1 MHKLYTM
8 KNLRFAIPFLV
19 TIALLTYSRTYA
31 QITSAEVDQLV
42 EKAMAKF
49 NVAGVAVAIVKDGKI
64 VHEKGYGVKSVDT
77 KQKVNENT
85 NFAIASNSK
94 AFTTAALA
102 ILVEEGKLKWTDK
115 VKNYIPE
122 FKMYDPYVTEN
133 FNIQDLLTHRS
144 GLGLGAGDLMIFPDG
159 SDFTMKDILANFQYM
174 KPVSA
179 FRTKFDYD
187 NLLYLVAGE
196 IIARVSGMTWE
207 AFVTKRIFEPL
218 HMDNTYASMAA
229 IKDKSNLSS
238 PHSTVNGPIR
248 SLPNYEDMV
257 NGAAGG
263 ILSNVNDISN
273 WMLVHLNKGK
283 YGKDMEKQLFT
294 QASQREM
301 WKIHTTTNAGQNPRY
316 NSHFAGYGL
325 GWGLTDIKGNL
336 SVSHTG
342 GLPGMLSITFMI
354 PDINLGVVVLTNTEN
369 GGAALF
375 SAVSQTIIESYMGM
389 DYFDWIETN
398 YKRYKANEN
407 ESDSVTTKVWET
419 VKTADYSHLNYTD
432 YTGIYEDKWFGKV
445 EVFLKDNKLWM
456 KSYRSPKLNGPMSF
470 YKANS
475 FAIKWEYQD
484 MNADA
489 FAIFS
494 LDEEGKAQS
503 IKMKGISPNI
513 DFSFDFQD
521 LDLHRIK
528 N

>member
-1 MHKLYTM
+1 MNKL
-8 KNLRFAIPFLV
+8 KLIVSVIAIFTFLLSTSV
-19 TIALLTYSRTYA
+19 HA
-31 QITSAEVDQLV
+31 QISAAEVDLLV
-42 EKAMAKF
+42 ENAIKKF
-49 NVAGVAVAIVKDGKI
+49 NVAGIAVGIVKDGKI
-64 VHEKGYGVKSVDT
+64 IYEKGFGVRSVLT
-77 KQKVNENT
+77 KLPVNENS
-85 NFAIASNSK
+85 NFEIASNSK

-102 ILVEEGKLKWTDK
+102 ILVEEGKIAWTDK
-115 VKNYIPE
+115 VRDYIPE
-122 FKMYDPYVTEN
+122 FTMYNDYVAGN

-159 SDFTMKDILANFQYM
+159 SDFTIKDILANFQYL

-196 IIARVSGMTWE
+196 VIARVSGMSWE
-207 AFVTKRIFEPL
+207 NFVTQRIFQPL
-218 HMDNTYASMAA
+218 HMDNTFASIAGM
-229 IKDKSNLSS
+229 KDITNLAL
-238 PHSTVNGPIR
+238 PHSATSGSLR
-248 SLPNYEDMV
+248 SMVSYEPMM

-263 ILSNVNDISN
+263 IISNVDDLCN

-283 YGKDMEKQLFT
+283 YGNNLEKYLFT
-294 QASQREM
+294 EASQREM
-301 WKIHTTTNAGQNPRY
+301 WKIHTVTNANRNPRY
-316 NSHFAGYGL
+316 NSHFTGYGL

-342 GLPGMLSITFMI
+342 GLPGMLSETMLI
-354 PDINLGVVVLTNTEN
+354 PDLNLGVVVLTNTEP
-369 GGAALF
+369 GGAGAF
-375 SAVSQTIIESYMGM
+375 SAITQTIIDSYLGL
-389 DYFDWIETN
+389 DYFNWTDKYFTRLE
-398 YKRYKANEN
+398 ASQSEG
-407 ESDSVTTKVWET
+407 DSVTLNVWET
-419 VKTADYSHLNYTD
+419 VNASAQTTVNSLS
-432 YTGIYEDKWFGKV
+432 YTGTYEDKWFGKV
-445 EVFLKDNKLWM
+445 EIALKNNQLWFT
-456 KSYRSPKLNGPMSF
+456 SLRSPKLNGPMHF

-489 FAIFS
+489 FAIFK

-521 LDLHRIK
+521 LDLQRTD